1 MRNAFAAEVTEMAA
15 EDPRLVLLSGD
26 IGNRL
31 FDNLK
36 GNHPEQ
42 FINCG
47 VAEGNMMGVAAGM
60 ALSGLL
66 PIVYTITPFTTTR
79 CLEQIRVDVAY
90 HNAPVVIVGTGSGL
104 SYASLGPTHHS
115 LEDFA
120 IFRSIPNIRVLAPY
134 DAPSL
139 RKVLRDAV
147 GSGVPTYIRIGKKG
161 EEDLVPFEDAAGIGK
176 ALDVRSGSDI
186 CILSVGTIGPEAIAA
201 ADTLTKSHNI
211 STQVTLINTVKP
223 LNSDMLQDIASRFK
237 AIITVEEHAVMG
249 GFGEHVSAFLAQNGL
264 NVPISCLGTDDN
276 FMHSIGSQSYA
287 RSYFGIDRD
296 SIVSVAKTCF
306 EQHVSSAA

>member
-1 MRNAFAAEVTEMAA
+1 MRNAFAAEVTAMAA
-15 EDPRLVLLSGD
+15 EDPKLVLLSGD

-31 FDNLK
+31 FDKLR
-36 GNHPEQ
+36 GGYPTQ
-42 FINCG
+42 FMNCG
-47 VAEGNMMGVAAGM
+47 VAEANMMGVAAGM
-60 ALSGLL
+60 ALSGLR

-120 IFRSIPNIRVLAPY
+120 IFRAIPNIRVLTPY

-139 RKVLRDAV
+139 RSVLREAV

-161 EEDLVPFEDAAGIGK
+161 EQDLVPPESAVGIGK
-176 ALDVRSGSDI
+176 TAVARKGTDI

-201 ADTLTKSHNI
+201 ADTLSESHGI
-211 STQVTLINTVKP
+211 SAEVVLVNTVKP
-223 LNSDMLQDIASRFK
+223 LDEKLLAGLAARFK
-237 AIITVEEHAVMG
+237 AIITIEEHSKSG
-249 GFGEHVSAFLAQNGL
+249 GFGEHVSAFLAQNSIAT
-264 NVPISCLGTDDN
+264 PITCLGTGDK
-276 FMHSIGSQSYA
+276 FMHSVGSQSYA
-287 RSYFGIDRD
+287 RTYFGIDAA
-296 SIVSVAKTCF
+296 SV
-306 EQHVSSAA
+306 VAAAQDCLKMPAGVAS